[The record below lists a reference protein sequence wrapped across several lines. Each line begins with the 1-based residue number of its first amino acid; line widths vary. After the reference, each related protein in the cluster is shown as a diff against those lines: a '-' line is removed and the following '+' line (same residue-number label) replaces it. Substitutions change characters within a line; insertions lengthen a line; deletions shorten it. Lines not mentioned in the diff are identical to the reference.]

1 MISGVILLS
10 LHACIIVAADK
21 RNLVSP
27 LNALLGIVWIMLFR
41 ASELTLLG
49 ELSYPDWVRPY
60 MSERIILETSLV
72 IALFLICFLVGY
84 FVFSLLFVEKPT
96 QWLNLN
102 QEASP
107 SRLLLFGMAL
117 IGAVCAVQ
125 FLSQLNDITDI
136 ILQKTAEDIF
146 QGSGPL
152 IAGMSLLPAAIL
164 GMLMSCQVKRSFVFY
179 SFVLLMVASIVYIP
193 LGQRGNIFSFAII
206 ALVLFASKFGR
217 ISLKQGLVIAIG
229 VLICLELAVVWR
241 TTLRYG
247 YEGDL
252 TDLFVVADALEGI
265 DRGEFD
271 GLAGLV
277 AYNIPLDF
285 ASWWGFIEQIIP
297 RQLIPY
303 KKEYIPVSYLVN
315 GEITGSASSGFTAS
329 IIGTLFAQ
337 TGWIGLGSSSVILG
351 ALMSLIQRWFT
362 AAPRTVNG
370 TLLRGLVLVF
380 VFFLTRNGDLTN
392 VIVMLMANLFGVVV
406 LIGAV
411 SLAVMW
417 KRTLPSPSLAS
428 II

>member
-1 MISGVILLS
+1 
-10 LHACIIVAADK
+10 
-21 RNLVSP
+21 
-27 LNALLGIVWIMLFR
+27 
-41 ASELTLLG
+41 
-49 ELSYPDWVRPY
+49 
-60 MSERIILETSLV
+60 
-72 IALFLICFLVGY
+72 
-84 FVFSLLFVEKPT
+84 
-96 QWLNLN
+96 
-102 QEASP
+102 
-107 SRLLLFGMAL
+107 
-117 IGAVCAVQ
+117 
-125 FLSQLNDITDI
+125 
-136 ILQKTAEDIF
+136 
-146 QGSGPL
+146 
-152 IAGMSLLPAAIL
+152 
-164 GMLMSCQVKRSFVFY
+164 
-179 SFVLLMVASIVYIP
+179 
-193 LGQRGNIFSFAII
+193 
-206 ALVLFASKFGR
+206 
-217 ISLKQGLVIAIG
+217 
-229 VLICLELAVVWR
+229 
-241 TTLRYG
+241 
-247 YEGDL
+247 
-252 TDLFVVADALEGI
+252 VADALEGI

-285 ASWWGFIEQIIP
+285 ASWWGFLEQIIP

-411 SLAVMW
+411 SLTVLW
-417 KRTLPSPSLAS
+417 KRTLPSPTLAS